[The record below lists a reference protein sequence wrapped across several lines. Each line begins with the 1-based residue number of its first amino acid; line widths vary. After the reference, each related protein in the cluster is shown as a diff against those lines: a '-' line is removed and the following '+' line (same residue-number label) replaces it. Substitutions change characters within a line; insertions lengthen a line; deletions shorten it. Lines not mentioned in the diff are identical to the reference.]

1 MALVLK
7 NLPVNAGNASS
18 SFDPWVGN
26 TPGGS
31 SGNPTTL
38 FLPGESHGQRSL
50 VSYSPCG
57 HKETQRSTHTHW
69 FPELHLFLPGSGAP
83 SLKSDL
89 LKRIPATEPAKAARA
104 CAELPTEVKTHS
116 RLTKLRPQMWPHPT
130 QAAVLRATLLSQHPT
145 GLLLRALV
153 CGRIYVF
160 KKFETYFRNT
170 SPWLHISVRSM
181 WPLCLRERLL
191 WGLASRTLEASWS
204 PAPVVNTQWS

>member
-7 NLPVNAGNASS
+7 NLPANAGNASS

-104 CAELPTEVKTHS
+104 CAEPPLKSKPTPDS
-116 RLTKLRPQMWPHPT
+116 RSSAPR
-130 QAAVLRATLLSQHPT
+130 
-145 GLLLRALV
+145 
-153 CGRIYVF
+153 CGRIPHRLPYS
-160 KKFETYFRNT
+160 EQRCCHNT
-170 SPWLHISVRSM
+170 PRG
-181 WPLCLRERLL
+181 CY
-191 WGLASRTLEASWS
+191 
-204 PAPVVNTQWS
+204 